1 MTQTFEGTWS
11 LRFQYPRWMAR
22 DISMSKVSGGTPQT
36 DASQCGASPEP
47 STSYGHHDGSSP
59 PQDSNCDPSY
69 EGACLDPNSPDYDCA
84 TGSGDGPD
92 YVEGPV
98 RVVGDDHFGLDA
110 DGNEDVPLVV
120 ELGDGD
126 PRV

>member
-1 MTQTFEGTWS
+1 
-11 LRFQYPRWMAR
+11 
-22 DISMSKVSGGTPQT
+22 
-36 DASQCGASPEP
+36 
-47 STSYGHHDGSSP
+47 
-59 PQDSNCDPSY
+59 
-69 EGACLDPNSPDYDCA
+69 
-84 TGSGDGPD
+84 
-92 YVEGPV
+92 VEGPV